1 MLRLQYDESDA
12 NYFNRRCEEK
22 GWSYWFTH
30 RFDGH
35 TLVIS
40 DDTTT
45 QAELTMLYKSVKCP
59 RCGEDDLM
67 ITFNC
72 CRRPKTEPLMKV
84 VPMQN

>member
-67 ITFNC
+67 ITLNRGNHKLYLSC
-72 CRRPKTEPLMKV
+72 GEC
-84 VPMQN
+84 